1 VDTQRILDQAETVDN
16 HGNRVG
22 KLKEILL
29 AQMGIETEELYAR
42 REFRW
47 RGTTRLCEVIINNVR
62 ELPDETLEPTGEGW
76 RIIIDY
82 PFDALNHS
90 SQEDLARLQRFR
102 EAGKGGR
109 VICWLPSF
117 LNRKTQQDLGLVV
130 RLDYILKENRF
141 PTFVTHLS
149 EVDRAAARA
158 QLENQ
163 RGILHTQLLAQ
174 LEMAYGLRSGGA
186 EYLDPANRIELAEQ
200 FQSMLPSLVL
210 QPPVASNFREGLE
223 GLLSQALD
231 SQFPAHPK
239 FEEDTQLTKGTLG
252 RVLDVV
258 RAASRDPNG
267 VTHVDQADRKHM
279 LRIAVPLKLGEM
291 GENRF
296 QIGHYWKQHFAKRIA
311 QHGPAAQPL
320 TVKRLREW
328 INDPAPMG
336 LLEPVQDLVVL
347 TFAEQTDRYLTLH
360 GTPVDGAIGGLHD
373 EAVLRETELPTTE
386 AWNVARERG
395 KAIFG
400 VDSSP
405 LLNAGNLV
413 SLATS
418 VRAVL
423 DQHRAAVRALP
434 GSIQRVKAQ
443 VWPELTANTRLDTA
457 VEVDGLVS
465 QLEQARSEVDAVK
478 QLAGMQ
484 LKAKP
489 AVLGASLKSAAGV
502 ANALDGQD
510 WQTLL
515 VGTRAL
521 ADARKAEA
529 DRMWHELE
537 ESFTSD
543 ELGVAL
549 APKLA
554 ALQKQAVQLLT
565 RVPAPPPE
573 PPPTSPPP
581 PIPPEPPARTAPG
594 EQLKRLYGRS
604 QAEGDDL
611 PEWVPGDLRLEL
623 LQVHYITPPSQGG
636 RDERSNMIVVT
647 PTLRAV
653 IQMDAQA
660 TVDLLKGELHLPRFQ
675 RRLKLSVSPEHNG

>member
-1 VDTQRILDQAETVDN
+1 
-16 HGNRVG
+16 
-22 KLKEILL
+22 
-29 AQMGIETEELYAR
+29 
-42 REFRW
+42 
-47 RGTTRLCEVIINNVR
+47 
-62 ELPDETLEPTGEGW
+62 
-76 RIIIDY
+76 
-82 PFDALNHS
+82 
-90 SQEDLARLQRFR
+90 
-102 EAGKGGR
+102 
-109 VICWLPSF
+109 
-117 LNRKTQQDLGLVV
+117 
-130 RLDYILKENRF
+130 
-141 PTFVTHLS
+141 
-149 EVDRAAARA
+149 
-158 QLENQ
+158 
-163 RGILHTQLLAQ
+163 
-174 LEMAYGLRSGGA
+174 
-186 EYLDPANRIELAEQ
+186 
-200 FQSMLPSLVL
+200 
-210 QPPVASNFREGLE
+210 
-223 GLLSQALD
+223 
-231 SQFPAHPK
+231 
-239 FEEDTQLTKGTLG
+239 
-252 RVLDVV
+252 
-258 RAASRDPNG
+258 
-267 VTHVDQADRKHM
+267 
-279 LRIAVPLKLGEM
+279 
-291 GENRF
+291 
-296 QIGHYWKQHFAKRIA
+296 
-311 QHGPAAQPL
+311 
-320 TVKRLREW
+320 
-328 INDPAPMG
+328 MG